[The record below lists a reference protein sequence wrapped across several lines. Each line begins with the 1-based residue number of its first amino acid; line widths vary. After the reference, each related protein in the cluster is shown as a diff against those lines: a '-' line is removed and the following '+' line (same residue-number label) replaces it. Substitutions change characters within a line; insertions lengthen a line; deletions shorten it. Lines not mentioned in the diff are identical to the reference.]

1 MSQHDTNQDNHL
13 ADFADQV
20 LQGKINTSASSSDA
34 DMVRLEET
42 ILRLKNTL
50 PSTNAPDTAKTK
62 QMLVRLKA
70 RMKRE
75 EETEKIPFWK
85 KLFDF
90 QSNPQVGMLVIIA
103 AVLILAVIT
112 VPSLEFGG
120 GNNPTTG
127 TANNNANFLIGGG
140 IVGLL
145 LLVYWIFR
153 RK

>member
-1 MSQHDTNQDNHL
+1 MSQHDINKDNQL
-13 ADFADQV
+13 AEFADKV
-20 LQGKINTSASSSDA
+20 LQGKMNQPASSSDL
-34 DMVRLEET
+34 DLLRLEET
-42 ILRLKNTL
+42 ILHLKQTL
-50 PSTNAPDTAKTK
+50 PTDSPDAAKTK

-75 EETEKIPFWK
+75 EETAEVPFWK

-90 QSNPQVGMLVIIA
+90 QSNPQVGMLLVIV

-112 VPSLEFGG
+112 VPSLELGG
-120 GNNPTTG
+120 SSNPTTG
-127 TANNNANFLIGGG
+127 TANNNTNFLIGGG
-140 IVGLL
+140 IVGVL

>member
-1 MSQHDTNQDNHL
+1 MSQHDTNKDNQL

-20 LQGKINTSASSSDA
+20 LQGKINTLASSADA
-34 DMVRLEET
+34 DMARLEET
-42 ILRLKNTL
+42 ILRLKRTL
-50 PSTNAPDTAKTK
+50 PSNAPDAAKTK

-70 RMKRE
+70 RIKRE

-90 QSNPQVGMLVIIA
+90 QSNPQVGMLMVIA

-112 VPSLEFGG
+112 VPSLELGG
-120 GNNPTTG
+120 SSNPTTG
-127 TANNNANFLIGGG
+127 TANNNAAILIGGG
-140 IVGLL
+140 IVGVL

>member
-1 MSQHDTNQDNHL
+1 MSQHDTNKDNQL

-42 ILRLKNTL
+42 ILRLKHTL
-50 PSTNAPDTAKTK
+50 PSDAPDAAKTK

-70 RMKRE
+70 RIKRE

-85 KLFDF
+85 TLFDF
-90 QSNPQVGMLVIIA
+90 QSNPQVGMLVVIA

-112 VPSLEFGG
+112 VPSLELGG
-120 GNNPTTG
+120 SSNPTTG
-127 TANNNANFLIGGG
+127 TANNNANLLIGGG
-140 IVGLL
+140 IVGVL

>member
-1 MSQHDTNQDNHL
+1 MSQHDTNKDNHL

-42 ILRLKNTL
+42 ILRIKNTL
-50 PSTNAPDTAKTK
+50 PTNAPDAAKTK

-70 RMKRE
+70 RIKRE
-75 EETEKIPFWK
+75 EETQKTPFWK

-90 QSNPQVGMLVIIA
+90 RSNPQMGMLVVIA
-103 AVLILAVIT
+103 AVFILAVIT
-112 VPSLEFGG
+112 VPSLELGG
-120 GNNPTTG
+120 SSNPATG
-127 TANNNANFLIGGG
+127 TANNNTNFLIGGG
-140 IVGLL
+140 IVGVL

>member
-50 PSTNAPDTAKTK
+50 PSNAPDAAKTK

-75 EETEKIPFWK
+75 EETEKIPFLK

-90 QSNPQVGMLVIIA
+90 QANPQVGMLVIIA

-120 GNNPTTG
+120 GSNPTTG
-127 TANNNANFLIGGG
+127 TANNNFNILIGGG
-140 IVGLL
+140 VVGVLL
-145 LLVYWIFR
+145 LIYWIFR